1 VLPTHRRRGVLRAMM
16 RAQLDDVHERG
27 EPLAALWAS
36 EETIYGRYG
45 YGLASL
51 VHNMKIPRAHSDFQ
65 PGFHGVGQV
74 RIVEAA
80 DAYALVAPV
89 YDRVQAATPGMHART
104 ASWWEHRMLADPPEW
119 RQGAGPKVFAV
130 LDVDGEP
137 FGYAIYR
144 LNVSFGDLGPE
155 TTLQVIEAV
164 GSTPPATASIW
175 RFLLDVDW
183 TQTVAARLLPVD
195 HPLLLLLARPN
206 LAGTTVHDGLW
217 VRLVDVGAALS
228 VRGYGAGGAVVF
240 EVADAFCDW
249 NTGRWL
255 LADGE
260 ATRTDRDPDLRLDV
274 DVLGSAYLGGL
285 TFRELAN
292 AGRVEELREG
302 ALARADALF
311 RSDIAPWSPEIF

>member
-1 VLPTHRRRGVLRAMM
+1 MM

-51 VHNMKIPRAHSDFQ
+51 VLNMKIPRVHSDFQ
-65 PGFHGVGQV
+65 PIFRGIGEV

-80 DAYALVAPV
+80 DAVPLVSPV
-89 YDRVQAATPGMHART
+89 YDRVQSVTPGMYARS
-104 ASWWEHRMLADPPEW
+104 ASWWEHRILADPPEW
-119 RQGAGPKVFAV
+119 RQGGGPKVCAV
-130 LDVDGEP
+130 LEVDGEP
-137 FGYAIYR
+137 FAYALYR
-144 LNVSFGDLGPE
+144 LNVSFGDLGPD
-155 TTLQVIEAV
+155 TTMQVIEAV
-164 GSTPPATASIW
+164 GTTPAATASIW

-206 LAGTTVHDGLW
+206 LARATVFDGLW
-217 VRLVDVGAALS
+217 VRLVDVGTALS
-228 VRGYGAGGAVVF
+228 GRGYAGDGAVVF
-240 EVADAFCDW
+240 EVADAFCEW
-249 NTGRWL
+249 NAGRWL
-255 LADGE
+255 LEGGE
-260 ATRTDRDPDLRLDV
+260 AARTDREPDLRLDV
-274 DVLGSAYLGGL
+274 EALGSAYLGGF

-302 ALARADALF
+302 ALQRADAIF
-311 RSDIAPWSPEIF
+311 RSDVAPWSPEIF